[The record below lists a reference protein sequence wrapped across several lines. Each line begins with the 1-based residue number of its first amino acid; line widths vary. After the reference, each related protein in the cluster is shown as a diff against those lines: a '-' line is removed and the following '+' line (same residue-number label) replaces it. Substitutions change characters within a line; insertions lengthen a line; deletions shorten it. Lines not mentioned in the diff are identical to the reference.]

1 MGQGAFPG
9 GAIGDRRTKTF
20 VQVRGH
26 EPRSIAFRIPNRAGK
41 GRLPMLSSPAC
52 FGGAKKGKYQK
63 WGDDRHMEVGQDRE
77 LYPNLPLIGEALH
90 CSTPPTPRNTQTEGK
105 KKWFGEGLVREIEKR
120 KAYPF
125 FF

>member
-1 MGQGAFPG
+1 
-9 GAIGDRRTKTF
+9 
-20 VQVRGH
+20 
-26 EPRSIAFRIPNRAGK
+26 
-41 GRLPMLSSPAC
+41 MLSSPAC

-90 CSTPPTPRNTQTEGK
+90 CSTPPTPKNTQTESK
-105 KKWFGEGLVREIEKR
+105 QKWFGEGFVREIQQR